1 MQQSQLKKPKGDV
14 ITEVMKPSLKILQSL
29 QQHKCALPFLEP
41 VDVEALNIPEY
52 KEIVKEPMDL
62 STI

>member
-1 MQQSQLKKPKGDV
+1 
-14 ITEVMKPSLKILQSL
+14 MKPSLKILQSL